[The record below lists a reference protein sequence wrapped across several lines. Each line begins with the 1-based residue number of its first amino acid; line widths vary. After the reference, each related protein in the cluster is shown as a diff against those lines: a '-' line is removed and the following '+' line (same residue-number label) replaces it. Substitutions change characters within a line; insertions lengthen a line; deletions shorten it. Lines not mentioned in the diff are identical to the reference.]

1 MTKIRHRPSL
11 AGTNR
16 LLEAAGLPVADL
28 TAAHLEH
35 FFYCGSAT
43 APIGIVGLE
52 LLGTDALLRSLVVA
66 PEQRSAGV
74 GGALVERAERHACEC
89 GARSL
94 FLLTTT
100 AADFFGRRGY
110 VAADREAAPP
120 AIRATREFAEL
131 CPASSAFLM
140 KTL

>member
-1 MTKIRHRPSL
+1 
-11 AGTNR
+11 

-52 LLGTDALLRSLVVA
+52 LLGADALLRSLVVA
-66 PEQRSAGV
+66 PERRSAGV
-74 GGALVERAERHACEC
+74 GGALVERAERHAREC

-100 AADFFGRRGY
+100 AADYFGRRGY
-110 VAADREAAPP
+110 VAADRAAAPP
-120 AIRATREFAEL
+120 AIRTTREFTDL
-131 CPASSAFLM
+131 CPASSAFML